1 MAREDGVQGAEL
13 GDGGDGGGSPGE
25 RGGECGGGG
34 SGGGGGGGGGH
45 YYHHQRGASP
55 ARGEL
60 RQLLDFM
67 TLTRLP
73 QDGRR
78 GGTRGGTRPRMG
90 RNMSSPSRLGSG
102 SGRRG

>member
-1 MAREDGVQGAEL
+1 MAREDGVQGA
-13 GDGGDGGGSPGE
+13 GTGYGQIAPSDRHASYRQPSPT
-25 RGGECGGGG
+25 
-34 SGGGGGGGGGH
+34 
-45 YYHHQRGASP
+45 
-55 ARGEL
+55 RGEL